1 MRTLTVC
8 VFLVALSLPNSTSS
22 NEEVKSKSVQ
32 KFLEE
37 PEDTEVNPGEDVTL
51 RCVVENRRGNCA
63 WLMDGVAVGRIP
75 DKYVYERSPKNG
87 DCSLQILNTTL
98 EEDNGSWQCQVTQA
112 SLDEKPLAS
121 TNIKLVVLESP
132 HPPSIQNGS
141 RLLTPSSNFTTKA
154 GDSLNFQ
161 CVSGKGNPPA
171 FLRWFLDSQ
180 DVSHLAT
187 QTNETD
193 KEKPYTWKA
202 LSVLN
207 YTFNNTD
214 NGKQLKCGAYHVTYG
229 KVVEDPE
236 ARGLG
241 HRDVAVALNVKYL
254 PEIKYDGNPPE
265 EVAEGD
271 SLKLSC
277 AVTDANPPASVA
289 WRKTGQSSIYAKGSS
304 LEFTSIRRTNSS
316 VYSCFA
322 ENDVGKSPEIPV
334 RVDVKFPA
342 KIIRVEPPTTTFTL
356 NEDITLHC
364 YAEGNPAPEITW
376 LKQNEEDPEKWDIQ
390 SQNRTLTIENASYSN
405 SGVYRCDARNMIRT
419 KQHMAKSREIRL
431 AIKGKPTLRT
441 NIEWKRN
448 TDGSHSAELV
458 CTVDSVTRSHTK
470 WLGNDGSPLL
480 QGASIQLSVVGNDHR
495 AKINNASELNYGNY
509 TCVSKNKYGIANS
522 TVEISGKPTLK
533 TTMQWTRVVDGNRMV
548 ELVCEVFG
556 ANASRTDW
564 LRSDGYPLVHSEFVH
579 LFVDG
584 NKHTAQLNI
593 VSSLDYGN
601 YTCVS
606 ENKYG
611 IATSAVQVSGEPTL
625 RTTVHWTRNLDG
637 TRDAELVCTVYSVNP
652 SRTKWLGN
660 DGSPLRPDEYLQL
673 SVDKNN
679 HRVQLNNASELNYG
693 NYTCISQNKYGTAM
707 STVEMSG
714 KPTLRTNIEWTRNT
728 DGSRSAELVCTVDSV
743 TQSRTKWL
751 GNDGSLLLQG
761 ESIRFSVVGN
771 DHRAKINN
779 ASELNYGN
787 YTCVSENKYGIVNS
801 TVEISGK
808 PTLETTVQWARGV
821 DGSRMVELVCEV
833 LSANARRTD
842 WLRSDGSP
850 LVQGEFVHL
859 FLDGN
864 KHTAKLKN
872 LGQLSYDN
880 YTCVSQNKYGIAKST
895 VEISGKP
902 TLRTTVHWT
911 HNLDGS
917 RDAELVCTVDSV
929 TPSRTK
935 WLGNDGS
942 PLRSDEYL
950 QLSVD
955 KNNHRV
961 KFNNASELNY
971 GNYTCVAKNNYGIAM
986 STVEM
991 SGKPTLRTNIE
1002 WTRNTDG
1009 SHSAELVCTVDSV
1022 TQSRTEW
1029 LGNDGS
1035 RLLQGASIQLSVVG
1049 NDHRAKI
1056 TNASELN
1063 YGNYT
1068 CVSQNKYGIATST
1081 VDIPGKPTLKTTMHW
1096 TRGADGS
1103 GMVELL
1109 CEVLSAHARRTVW
1122 LRSDRSPLVHG
1133 EFVHLSVDGNKH
1145 MARLKNVSELEY
1157 DNYTCVSENKYGIA
1171 MSTVEI
1177 SGKPSLRTT
1186 IHWTRNLDGSRDAE
1200 LVCAVDSVTPSR
1212 TKWLGND
1219 GSPLLPDEYLH
1230 FSVVGNDHWVKFN
1243 NASGLNYGYY
1253 TCVSHNKYGI
1263 AMSTVEMSGKPI
1275 LKTNIEWTRH
1285 SDGSRSAELVCTV
1298 DSANPSHTAWLHND
1312 GTPLLQGE
1320 SINLFVV
1327 GSEHRAKINNAS
1339 EQNYGNYTCASQ
1351 NKYGI
1356 AMSTVEFS
1364 GKPTVETTLRW
1375 TRGFHGRPIAEL
1387 LCTVD
1392 SAHPSHTDWLRSGLS
1407 PQVPGESLRLAVAGN
1422 NHTVKF
1428 HNVKERDYGNYTCVS
1443 KNKYGIAMS
1452 TVEISG
1458 KPTVNTTLQWTRK
1471 CDGNMSAELV
1481 CVVFSP
1487 GLTFT
1492 HWQRDDGTLLFHGE
1506 SVHLSSVGYNTT
1518 AKFNNVSERDYGNY
1532 TCVSKNKYGIAMG
1545 TVEISDKSA
1554 ETQDLHPT
1562 FPTSTEDSEMTNEL
1576 TLLPGDYHTT
1586 KEKTEKASRN
1596 SSTARTP

>member
-431 AIKGKPTLRT
+431 AIK
-441 NIEWKRN
+441 
-448 TDGSHSAELV
+448 
-458 CTVDSVTRSHTK
+458 
-470 WLGNDGSPLL
+470 
-480 QGASIQLSVVGNDHR
+480 
-495 AKINNASELNYGNY
+495 
-509 TCVSKNKYGIANS
+509 
-522 TVEISGKPTLK
+522 
-533 TTMQWTRVVDGNRMV
+533 
-548 ELVCEVFG
+548 
-556 ANASRTDW
+556 
-564 LRSDGYPLVHSEFVH
+564 
-579 LFVDG
+579 
-584 NKHTAQLNI
+584 
-593 VSSLDYGN
+593 
-601 YTCVS
+601 
-606 ENKYG
+606 
-611 IATSAVQVSGEPTL
+611 
-625 RTTVHWTRNLDG
+625 
-637 TRDAELVCTVYSVNP
+637 
-652 SRTKWLGN
+652 
-660 DGSPLRPDEYLQL
+660 
-673 SVDKNN
+673 
-679 HRVQLNNASELNYG
+679 
-693 NYTCISQNKYGTAM
+693 
-707 STVEMSG
+707 G